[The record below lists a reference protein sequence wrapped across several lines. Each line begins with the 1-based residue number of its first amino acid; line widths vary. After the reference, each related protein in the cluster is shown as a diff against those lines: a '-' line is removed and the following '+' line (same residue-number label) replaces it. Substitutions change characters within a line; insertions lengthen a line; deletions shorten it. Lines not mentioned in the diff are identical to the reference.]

1 MNHKKEKKKGK
12 DNFSVEEFNS
22 ISRCF
27 QETRSALI
35 KGDKT
40 LESLSKRRT
49 EDVKK
54 DNSRTSLI
62 ESIQEQHRII
72 RSAVEHGEKSL
83 ISLQER
89 MVNTQEALEIT
100 RRAADDKD
108 EELKS
113 FKDRVAEDF
122 ASSIQT
128 GKAINL
134 NNPVSKPRLIELYDE
149 LRFNWKNF
157 KTDLISKRGSPKSV
171 IKLIQQKFMEAKAD
185 MEKKRKEIE
194 DVFGL
199 NTPKRDPAPLKVKEY
214 CQLSI
219 QNLQRAIYSE
229 KQEGLKYPT
238 LVHKQE
244 TLEDVM
250 NRLGSECYWLG
261 RLMALNYPPLE
272 PDWEN
277 PTQTLEM
284 WNILPQCIT
293 ESQKNEQDITYI

>member
-1 MNHKKEKKKGK
+1 MG
-12 DNFSVEEFNS
+12 
-22 ISRCF
+22 
-27 QETRSALI
+27 
-35 KGDKT
+35 
-40 LESLSKRRT
+40 RT

-54 DNSRTSLI
+54 DDSRISLI
-62 ESIQEQHRII
+62 ESIQEQHGII

-83 ISLQER
+83 NSLRER
-89 MVNTQEALEIT
+89 MVKTQEELEIT
-100 RRAADDKD
+100 RRAVDDKD

-113 FKDRVAEDF
+113 FKDRVAEDV
-122 ASSIQT
+122 ASSIKT

-134 NNPVSKPRLIELYDE
+134 NNPVSKPRLIELYDD

-157 KTDLISKRGSPKSV
+157 KTSLISKQESPASV
-171 IKLIQQKFMEAKAD
+171 RKLIQEKFEKAKAD
-185 MEKKRKEIE
+185 MEQKTKEIE
-194 DVFGL
+194 DLFGL

-219 QNLQRAIYSE
+219 QNLQLAIYSE

-238 LVHKQE
+238 LAHKQE

-250 NRLGSECYWLG
+250 NRLGTECYWLG
-261 RLMALNYPPLE
+261 RLMTLNDPPLE

-293 ESQKNEQDITYI
+293 QSQKNEQNITYI